1 MNELGK
7 SMYTYVNTWPAASW
21 LPMIDEKIASTPLG
35 VVATLF
41 GDLDTLLNQSPFGVA
56 TTKFL
61 LSLFVVYPFAVLL
74 RNIKSKDGSS
84 NLIVLIFSLTKNINR
99 QEFFLLVR
107 WNIFNEMDL
116 RSSMDSLVDIFIV
129 HVYDMYDRT

>member
-116 RSSMDSLVDIFIV
+116 RSSMDSLVDLFIV
-129 HVYDMYDRT
+129 HVYYMYDRT

>member
-41 GDLDTLLNQSPFGVA
+41 GDLDTLLKESPFGVA

-116 RSSMDSLVDIFIV
+116 RSSMDSLVDLFIV
-129 HVYDMYDRT
+129 HVYYMYDRT